1 MQINDVLLQLRCG
14 TSAYPNTILLYQLTN
29 LLLAFK
35 TLYRVYRRPII
46 YVINALIVLTILLT
60 SPACISQSNSSL
72 GPVPKQTFLTSEQRH
87 QLRMAMQDSSSFTDP
102 YVAEVWLVDMST
114 RLKPFIK
121 DPKTRLNFL
130 KIIHREAKRTQ
141 LPVEILL
148 AIIHTESSFQQFA
161 LSSVGAQGY
170 MQVMPFWIDEI
181 GQKGDNLF
189 ETETNLK
196 YGTAI
201 LKHYYQLENGNWYRA
216 LGRYNGSLGQSRY
229 PDKVF
234 DKLHKIWF
242 RR

>member
-14 TSAYPNTILLYQLTN
+14 TSTYPNAILLFRLKN
-29 LLLAFK
+29 LLIPFK
-35 TLYRVYRRPII
+35 TSYRAYRHSFINII
-46 YVINALIVLTILLT
+46 HALIILTILLT
-60 SPACISQSNSSL
+60 SPVCVSQSNSTFGS
-72 GPVPKQTFLTSEQRH
+72 VSKSTFLTSEQRH
-87 QLRMAMQDSSSFTDP
+87 QLRVVIQDSSTFADP

-121 DPKTRLNFL
+121 DPEIRLNFL
-130 KIIHREAKRTQ
+130 KIIYREAKRTQ

-148 AIIHTESSFQQFA
+148 AVIHTESSFQRFA

-189 ETETNLK
+189 ETETNLR
-196 YGTAI
+196 YGTSI

-216 LGRYNGSLGQSRY
+216 LGRYNGSLGQSHY

-234 DKLHKIWF
+234 DKLHKTWF

>member
-14 TSAYPNTILLYQLTN
+14 TSAFHNVILLYRFTN
-29 LLLAFK
+29 LLLAVK
-35 TLYRVYRRPII
+35 NLYRVYRITII
-46 YVINALIVLTILLT
+46 YFINAPLFLTILLT
-60 SPACISQSNSSL
+60 SPVCISQSNSSL
-72 GPVPKQTFLTSEQRH
+72 DLVPTFLTSEQRH
-87 QLRMAMQDSSSFTDP
+87 QLQIAIHDTSSFTDP
-102 YVAEVWLVDMST
+102 YIAEVWLVDMST

-130 KIIHREAKRTQ
+130 KIIHREAKRVQ

-148 AIIHTESSFQQFA
+148 AVVHTESSFQRFA

-189 ETETNLK
+189 ETETNLR
-196 YGTAI
+196 YGTSI
-201 LKHYYQLENGNWYRA
+201 LKHYYQQENGDWYRA

-234 DKLHKIWF
+234 DKLHNVWF